1 MQREHN
7 DFIAWHGPQGILEKE
22 RSMQVK
28 DSMRLQVTTVTPET
42 LVSTA
47 YQLMTLRKSRIRHL
61 PVVTRQNILVGMFT
75 DRDVRRAG
83 GSDVPSMAEH
93 ELQYLLEKLRV
104 RDIMTREVVTV
115 RGTTPLAEAGQIF
128 LQKKFGCL
136 PVIDNDNRLEGII
149 TVTDLLY
156 AYVQRYDAGEEV

>member
-1 MQREHN
+1 
-7 DFIAWHGPQGILEKE
+7 
-22 RSMQVK
+22 MQVK
-28 DSMRLQVTTVTPET
+28 DYMHTRVTTVTPDT

-47 YQLMTLRKSRIRHL
+47 HQLMTMRATRIRHL
-61 PVVTRQNILVGMFT
+61 PVVTGQQTLVGMLT
-75 DRDVRRAG
+75 DRDMRRAG

-104 RDIMTREVVTV
+104 RDVMTREVVTV

-149 TVTDLLY
+149 TVTDLLR
-156 AYVQRYDAGEEV
+156 AYVERYDAGEAV